1 MPRYEIIRVTRRYA
15 GRARITH
22 ERTITT
28 KATLADVIALAEKQG
43 ADVDEVVNELADL
56 GITSFPGYM
65 ISEYPF

>member
-1 MPRYEIIRVTRRYA
+1 MPRYEIIKVTRRYA

-28 KATLADVIALAEKQG
+28 SATLADVIKLAEKQG
-43 ADVDEVVNELADL
+43 ADVDEMINELSEM
-56 GITSFPGYM
+56 GITSIPGYM